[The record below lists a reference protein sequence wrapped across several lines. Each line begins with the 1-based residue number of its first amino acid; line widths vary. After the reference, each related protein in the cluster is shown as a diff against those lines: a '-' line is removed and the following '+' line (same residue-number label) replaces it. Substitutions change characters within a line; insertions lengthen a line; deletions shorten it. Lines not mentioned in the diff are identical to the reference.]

1 MKRTRNLNGNI
12 NTVNA

>member
-1 MKRTRNLNGNI
+1 VKYTRNLNGNI

>member
-1 MKRTRNLNGNI
+1 MKHTRNLNGNI